1 MNHES
6 CALEWS
12 HFFQNRKRSTSSVK
26 RLYLRMTGR
35 WLCWNCK
42 KWIVVSHQHR
52 SCKRC
57 CSLPKLS
64 LIRCVCVCVCD
75 HRRGSFGSP
84 PLRNCGVLLQYA
96 IEWRRRMKHE
106 GKVPTP
112 QDIPSLGGDDFFP
125 VFTFVLVRANLRE
138 PLATRH
144 LLTTVCNP
152 SMLQV

>member
-1 MNHES
+1 
-6 CALEWS
+6 
-12 HFFQNRKRSTSSVK
+12 
-26 RLYLRMTGR
+26 
-35 WLCWNCK
+35 
-42 KWIVVSHQHR
+42 
-52 SCKRC
+52 
-57 CSLPKLS
+57 
-64 LIRCVCVCVCD
+64 
-75 HRRGSFGSP
+75 
-84 PLRNCGVLLQYA
+84 
-96 IEWRRRMKHE
+96 MKHE